1 MMHGDGDD
9 GDDDEWM
16 NEVVLRAPIIYHI
29 YRLPDDDV
37 VSVGIQRTTYLL
49 SLKSMLKC
57 YQFHRMD
64 LTDVA
69 HIFHFHRRIQYQNDE
84 IENCCSEILCALS
97 YVL

>member
-1 MMHGDGDD
+1 
-9 GDDDEWM
+9 M
-16 NEVVLRAPIIYHI
+16 NVVVLRAPIIYDT
-29 YRLPDDDV
+29 YCLPDDV

-49 SLKSMLKC
+49 SLKRMLSR